1 MNMKPDDIER
11 SVQQHSSAK
20 GLPPL
25 HQWHPEL
32 SGDMDLVITRD
43 GQWLYQGAPI
53 AREATVKLFSTNLRR
68 EDDGHHYL
76 VTPVEKWRIQVED
89 APFVAVALQAETDE
103 RGDSRLVFTTN
114 TGDQVVAGPDHPLR
128 VSVDPDSAEPS
139 PYLLVRRNLEA
150 LLSRP
155 VFYQLAE
162 LAVPGPS
169 GTTYGV
175 TSQGVFFPLA

>member
-1 MNMKPDDIER
+1 MLQLSLDDIRAGAER
-11 SVQQHSSAK
+11 ARGG
-20 GLPPL
+20 GLPPVER
-25 HQWHPEL
+25 WDPPL
-32 SGDMDLVITRD
+32 SGDIDIRIARD
-43 GQWLYQGAPI
+43 GTWYHEGGSIERLELVQLFASLLK
-53 AREATVKLFSTNLRR
+53 REKDEYF
-68 EDDGHHYL
+68 L